1 MNNNPLKKLVTLQ
14 KEGKAVGIYS
24 ACSANKYVIE
34 ATLKRGKQDNSCVLI
49 ESTANQCD
57 QNGGYTGM
65 TPLDFKNFVLEIAD
79 KVGVELSDCNVTRFA
94 DGEVSV
100 SINETVR
107 GHIVFV
113 IQSTSAPVNDN
124 YMELLVMIDALKRAS
139 AKEINVIMPYYG
151 YSRQD
156 RKAAPRQP
164 ISAKLMADLLQAAGA
179 DRMMCLDLHAAQ
191 IQGFFDI
198 PIDNFLALPI
208 LGKYFVKKNL
218 SDVVVVSPDH
228 GGTTRARKLAEIL
241 DSPIAIVDKRRPKPN
256 SAEVMNLI
264 GDVKDKNCVIIDD
277 MVDTA
282 GTLAIVVDKLME
294 QGAKSVYACCSHAL
308 LSGNACDKLDRTQLK
323 ELVITNSVRLPDE
336 KKEKYPWIKQ
346 LSIATLLARGIMNI
360 VDDKP
365 VSDLF
370 TYTKEEL

>member
-1 MNNNPLKKLVTLQ
+1 MALIHGKNVKLFSLN
-14 KEGKAVGIYS
+14 
-24 ACSANKYVIE
+24 ANRE
-34 ATLKRGKQDNSCVLI
+34 LA
-49 ESTANQCD
+49 E
-57 QNGGYTGM
+57 
-65 TPLDFKNFVLEIAD
+65 EIAGYLGIQVSECLVS
-79 KVGVELSDCNVTRFA
+79 KFA
-94 DGEVSV
+94 DGEVNI
-100 SINETVR
+100 SIGETVR
-107 GHIVFV
+107 GCSVFV
-113 IQSTSAPVNDN
+113 VQPTNNPVNEN

-164 ISAKLMADLLQAAGA
+164 ISAKLMADLLQVAGA

-208 LGKYFVKKNL
+208 LAEYFVEKNL
-218 SDVVVVSPDH
+218 EDVVVVSPDH
-228 GGTTRARKLAEIL
+228 GGTTRARKLAEVL
-241 DSPIAIVDKRRPKPN
+241 DAPIAIVDKRRPKPN

-264 GDVKDKNCVIIDD
+264 GDINGKNCVIIDD

-282 GTLAIVVDKLME
+282 GTLAIVVKVLKE
-294 QGAKSVYACCSHAL
+294 RGAKAVYACCSHGL
-308 LSGNACDKLDRTQLK
+308 LSGTACEKLDATPLE
-323 ELVITNSVRLPDE
+323 ELIITNSVKLSED
-336 KKEKYPWIKQ
+336 KKKYPWIKQ
-346 LSIATLLARGIMNI
+346 LSIAKLLAAGILNI

-370 TYTKEEL
+370 TYNKK

>member
-1 MNNNPLKKLVTLQ
+1 MALIHEKKIKIFSLNSNVEL
-14 KEGKAVGIYS
+14 
-24 ACSANKYVIE
+24 AN
-34 ATLKRGKQDNSCVLI
+34 
-49 ESTANQCD
+49 
-57 QNGGYTGM
+57 
-65 TPLDFKNFVLEIAD
+65 EIAD

>member
-1 MNNNPLKKLVTLQ
+1 MALIHGKKIKLFTL
-14 KEGKAVGIYS
+14 
-24 ACSANKYVIE
+24 
-34 ATLKRGKQDNSCVLI
+34 NSNREL
-49 ESTANQCD
+49 AQ
-57 QNGGYTGM
+57 
-65 TPLDFKNFVLEIAD
+65 EIAD
-79 KVGVELSDCNVTRFA
+79 HLGVELSACTVSKFA
-94 DGEVSV
+94 DGEVNI

-107 GHIVFV
+107 GYTVFV
-113 IQSTSAPVNDN
+113 VQPTNNPVNEN

-164 ISAKLMADLLQAAGA
+164 ISAKLMADLLQVAGA

-198 PIDNFLALPI
+198 PIDNFLALPV
-208 LGKYFVKKNL
+208 LAEYFVEKNL
-218 SDVVVVSPDH
+218 EDIVVVSPDH
-228 GGTTRARKLAEIL
+228 GGTTRARKLAEVL
-241 DSPIAIVDKRRPKPN
+241 DAPLAIVDKRRPKPN
-256 SAEVMNLI
+256 QAEVMNLI
-264 GDVKDKNCVIIDD
+264 GEVEGKNCIIIDD

-282 GTLAIVVDKLME
+282 GTLSIVVSAIKAR
-294 QGAKSVYACCSHAL
+294 GAKAVYACCSHGL
-308 LSGNACDKLDRTQLK
+308 LSGPACERLDATPLE
-323 ELVITNSVRLPDE
+323 ELVITNSVKLSDN

-346 LSIATLLARGIMNI
+346 LSIAGLLAAGILNI

-370 TYTKEEL
+370 TYNKK

>member
-1 MNNNPLKKLVTLQ
+1 MALIHGKNVKLFSLN
-14 KEGKAVGIYS
+14 
-24 ACSANKYVIE
+24 ANRE
-34 ATLKRGKQDNSCVLI
+34 LA
-49 ESTANQCD
+49 E
-57 QNGGYTGM
+57 
-65 TPLDFKNFVLEIAD
+65 EIAEYLGIQVSECLVS
-79 KVGVELSDCNVTRFA
+79 KFA
-94 DGEVSV
+94 DGEVNI
-100 SINETVR
+100 SIGETVR
-107 GHIVFV
+107 GCSVFV
-113 IQSTSAPVNDN
+113 VQPTNNPVNEN

-164 ISAKLMADLLQAAGA
+164 ISAKLMADLLQVAGA

-208 LGKYFVKKNL
+208 LAEYFVEKNL
-218 SDVVVVSPDH
+218 DDVVVVSPDH
-228 GGTTRARKLAEIL
+228 GGTTRARKLAEVL
-241 DSPIAIVDKRRPKPN
+241 DAPIAIVDKRRPKPN

-264 GDVKDKNCVIIDD
+264 GDINGKNCVIIDD

-282 GTLAIVVDKLME
+282 GTLAIVVKVLKE
-294 QGAKSVYACCSHAL
+294 RGAKAVYACCSHGL
-308 LSGNACDKLDRTQLK
+308 LSGTACEKLDATPLE
-323 ELVITNSVRLPDE
+323 ELIITNSVKLSEE
-336 KKEKYPWIKQ
+336 KKKYPWIKQ
-346 LSIATLLARGIMNI
+346 LSIAKLLASGILNI

-370 TYTKEEL
+370 SYNKK